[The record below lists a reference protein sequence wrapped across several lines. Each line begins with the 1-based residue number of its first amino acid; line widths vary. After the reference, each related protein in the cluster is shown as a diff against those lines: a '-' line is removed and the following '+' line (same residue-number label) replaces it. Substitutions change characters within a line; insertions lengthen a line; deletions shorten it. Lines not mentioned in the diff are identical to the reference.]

1 MLSSPLR
8 NGDEEGVGRFFI
20 PKEFGIVLEKKNAFE
35 VLETHFDNA
44 KNDGNKVDVSG
55 VWIYY
60 TNTKRKHVLCIWKDH

>member
-44 KNDGNKVDVSG
+44 KNDENKVDVSG
-55 VWIYY
+55 V
-60 TNTKRKHVLCIWKDH
+60 